1 MNNWFI
7 VNNNCNLS
15 EVQSGERWCNAQ
27 HLSLNMLHIPKSG
40 GVAVYKA
47 RSMLYFYNDSIYF
60 DDQALCAVQGFSFRL
75 ADTTRAVQLDEKIK
89 LYPNPTNGQFTI
101 EFDFSTLRRIN
112 IYNSLGQ
119 RVYSTR
125 SNEQIINLDLS
136 AINVNSGLLLIEAI
150 NEETQKVYKTKIIYD
165 K

>member
-1 MNNWFI
+1 MF
-7 VNNNCNLS
+7 
-15 EVQSGERWCNAQ
+15 
-27 HLSLNMLHIPKSG
+27 
-40 GVAVYKA
+40 
-47 RSMLYFYNDSIYF
+47 
-60 DDQALCAVQGFSFRL
+60 
-75 ADTTRAVQLDEKIK
+75 
-89 LYPNPTNGQFTI
+89 YPNPTNGQFTI